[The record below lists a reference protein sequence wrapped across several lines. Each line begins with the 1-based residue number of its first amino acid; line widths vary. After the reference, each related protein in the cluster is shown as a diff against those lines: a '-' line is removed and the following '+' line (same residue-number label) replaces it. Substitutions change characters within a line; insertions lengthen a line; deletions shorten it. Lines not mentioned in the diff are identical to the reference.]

1 MKEVTPTTAF
11 RGVLRHLVWDELY
24 SKLQA
29 HTTPHPVGS
38 GPNLH
43 GGRARSTPGGTGP
56 SDPTSLALSRLQEY
70 RAACLS
76 ATAAD
81 HRLTFLTTLG
91 VFRKEESICEE
102 CENLFNS

>member
-29 HTTPHPVGS
+29 HPPVGS
-38 GPNLH
+38 RPNLH
-43 GGRARSTPGGTGP
+43 GGRARSAPGGTGP
-56 SDPTSLALSRLQEY
+56 SDPGSLALSRLQEY
-70 RAACLS
+70 RAACPS

-81 HRLTFLTTLG
+81 HRLTLLTILDT
-91 VFRKEESICEE
+91 FRKEESICEE